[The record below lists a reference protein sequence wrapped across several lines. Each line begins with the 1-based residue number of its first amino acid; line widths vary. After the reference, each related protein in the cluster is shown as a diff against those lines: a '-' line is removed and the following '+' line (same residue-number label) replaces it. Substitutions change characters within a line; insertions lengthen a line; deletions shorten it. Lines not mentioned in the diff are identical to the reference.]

1 MLGTATAG
9 SDVVHPGLLMSTRD
23 SRNVWDRCQHGA
35 VDADRASTCTCCC
48 CTHAAHNG
56 AGEVAGMVRGPWFHN
71 RVQGVG
77 GDQCVCWYDQWLK
90 TQDPSF
96 LAAILRYNED
106 DCWATFYLKNW
117 LVEFF

>member
-23 SRNVWDRCQHGA
+23 SRNVWDRCQRGA

-56 AGEVAGMVRGPWFHN
+56 AGEVAGMTRGPWFHN

-77 GDQCVCWYDQWLK
+77 GDGDDHGGEPEHGVC
-90 TQDPSF
+90 
-96 LAAILRYNED
+96 A
-106 DCWATFYLKNW
+106 
-117 LVEFF
+117 